1 MPIGGN
7 DTVVYESF
15 VFFYNNQTRKYI
27 FLWSATSS
35 GRLSWVA
42 SGPC

>member
-15 VFFYNNQTRKYI
+15 VFFYINQTREYI
-27 FLWSATSS
+27 FLWSAR
-35 GRLSWVA
+35 GRLSWV
-42 SGPC
+42 GPC